1 MSTVMI
7 VAPVVIAN
15 WSVISAAV
23 GAAMTAAGF
32 TAVAGTAARVAQD
45 AAGATLVREE
55 IDVPDSEVLEGTA
68 GTGERIVAERDGIR
82 AIFSRDA
89 RGALKVCVEGH
100 GVSKD
105 DLRRVG
111 EELVGRVTQQYVY
124 HRLMSELAARNVS
137 VIDEEVTADE
147 AVKIRVR
154 SW

>member
-45 AAGATLVREE
+45 AAGREMTREE

-68 GTGERIVAERDGIR
+68 GTGERIVAEKEIGR
-82 AIFSRDA
+82 AH
-89 RGALKVCVEGH
+89 V
-100 GVSKD
+100 
-105 DLRRVG
+105 
-111 EELVGRVTQQYVY
+111 
-124 HRLMSELAARNVS
+124 
-137 VIDEEVTADE
+137 
-147 AVKIRVR
+147 
-154 SW
+154 

>member
-15 WSVISAAV
+15 WSLISAAV
-23 GAAMTAAGF
+23 GAAVAAAGF
-32 TAVAGTAARVAQD
+32 SAVAGTAAGVAQGL
-45 AAGATLVREE
+45 ASRNVTREE
-55 IDVPDSEVLEGTA
+55 IDVPDSEILGAAA
-68 GTGERIVAERDGIR
+68 GTGERIVAEKDGMR

-89 RGALKVCVEGH
+89 RGALKVCMEGE
-100 GVSKD
+100 GVSKEQ
-105 DLRRVG
+105 LRRVG

-124 HRLMSELAARNVS
+124 DRLMTELAARNVA
-137 VIDEEVTADE
+137 VIAEEVTDDA

>member
-23 GAAMTAAGF
+23 GAAVAAAGF
-32 TAVAGTAARVAQD
+32 SAVAGTAAQAAQD
-45 AAGATLVREE
+45 LAARGVTREE
-55 IDVPDSEVLEGTA
+55 IEVPDSEILAASA
-68 GTGERIVAERDGIR
+68 GTGERIVAEKEGIR

-89 RGALKVCVEGH
+89 RGALKVCMEGS
-100 GVSKD
+100 GVTKEE
-105 DLRRVG
+105 LRRVA
-111 EELVGRVTQQYVY
+111 EDLLGRVTQQYVY
-124 HRLMSELAARNVS
+124 DRLMTELAARNVA
-137 VIDEEVTADE
+137 VIAEEVTEDA